1 MFGFFILENIFQQP
15 TNPFSTHNVFVF
27 EYKNYRGTKL
37 SANNISAALSAH
49 GYQGIPAAANVPV
62 TYSQQHHQKYQQPQ
76 QQQQQQQQQQPHYPP
91 QPKVSSSFEITYF
104 I

>member
-1 MFGFFILENIFQQP
+1 M
-15 TNPFSTHNVFVF
+15 
-27 EYKNYRGTKL
+27 

-76 QQQQQQQQQQPHYPP
+76 QQQHQPQQQQQQHYAP
-91 QPKVSSSFEITYF
+91 QPKVSSSFSNYIFYLKV
-104 I
+104 